1 LKSIRLNRY
10 LAQAGL
16 GSRRAVEALIQ
27 QGHIAINGHPILT
40 LATQVHPEDIVTCR
54 GKRIAPQRHIYA
66 VLHKPK
72 GYTCT
77 ALPREGEKNIYQ
89 LLPPDWP
96 RVFYVGRLDKESEG
110 LLILTNDGLWAQQLA
125 HPRYKLPKIY
135 HVTLNRPFDS
145 THIEKLKKGM
155 VLPEGRARID
165 HLHILTP
172 IQLRIT
178 LTQGLKRQIREM
190 LYRVGYEVKRL
201 VRVQYGSLNLK
212 GLPLGHVRLLTPK
225 EIRALTSGCFKATSN
240 KAKNLTPESSKVNS
254 RPLTKAR

>member
-1 LKSIRLNRY
+1 MKSIRLNRY

-16 GSRRAVEALIQ
+16 GSRRAVEGLIQ
-27 QGHIAINGHPILT
+27 AGHIAINGRPTRT

-54 GKRIAPQRHIYA
+54 GKRIVPQRRIYA

-77 ALPREGEKNIYQ
+77 ALPREGEKTIYQ
-89 LLPPDWP
+89 LLPSDWP

-110 LLILTNDGLWAQQLA
+110 LLLITNDGLLAEHLA

-145 THIEKLKKGM
+145 AHIEKLKKGM

-165 HLHILTP
+165 HLQILAP
-172 IQLRIT
+172 KQLRIT
-178 LTQGLKRQIREM
+178 LTQGLKRQIRQM

-201 VRVQYGSLNLK
+201 IRVQYGSIDIK

-225 EIRALTSGCFKATSN
+225 EICALTSAG
-240 KAKNLTPESSKVNS
+240 
-254 RPLTKAR
+254 TKKTKQKS